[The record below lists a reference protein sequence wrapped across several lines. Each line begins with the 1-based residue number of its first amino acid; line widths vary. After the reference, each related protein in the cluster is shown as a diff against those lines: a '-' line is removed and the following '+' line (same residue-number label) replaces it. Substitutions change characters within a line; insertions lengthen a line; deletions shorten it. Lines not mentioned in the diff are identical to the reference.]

1 MDVRDKLPII
11 VTVVA
16 ILVAI
21 LILGYNSRSTVK
33 EDIASLQAYKQVLD
47 KQMKIYD
54 NINKNYGAASKNFY
68 SSKSVVVL
76 HGKGATATI
85 PVYWAKSKEAGISY
99 NISSN
104 KILSCKWGAWRDNHW
119 TDLTITSNIDRGYE
133 TIIFSN
139 KANKETFKVLVIV
152 R

>member
-21 LILGYNSRSTVK
+21 IFYQSGAPVRD
-33 EDIASLQAYKQVLD
+33 EIASLQAYKQVLD

-54 NINKNYGAASKNFY
+54 DINKNYGAASKDFY

-85 PVYWAKSKEAGISY
+85 PVYWAKSTEAGISHD
-99 NISSN
+99 NLSN
-104 KILSCKWGAWRDNHW
+104 EILTCKWGSWRNNNHW
-119 TDLTITSNIDRGYE
+119 IDLTINSKVDSGYE
-133 TIIFSN
+133 TITFSN
-139 KANKETFKVLVIV
+139 DLNNETFKVLVIV

>member
-21 LILGYNSRSTVK
+21 IFYQSGAPVRD
-33 EDIASLQAYKQVLD
+33 EIASLQAYKQVLD
-47 KQMKIYD
+47 KQIKIYD
-54 NINKNYGAASKNFY
+54 NINKNYGAASKDFY

-85 PVYWAKSKEAGISY
+85 PVYWAKSTEAGISHD
-99 NISSN
+99 NLSTE
-104 KILSCKWGAWRDNHW
+104 ILICKWGGWRNTYW
-119 TDLTITSNIDRGYE
+119 TDLTITSNIDRGYK
-133 TIIFSN
+133 TIKFSN
-139 KANKETFKVLVIV
+139 EANKETFKVLVIV